1 MASGAGKTFITI
13 IIYVLLVAV
22 IVGAIALIYKYT
34 NGFNEDFKTFYV
46 EYDGKQILTSDTAM
60 EFEPNKKYRYDVKYT
75 FDTEESEPKDFT
87 VRVLPNFTKDFE
99 FTVDDRTYLY
109 SKAKDLTEAFE
120 IEKSD
125 TFFEIHIKP
134 QSLIEILS
142 HIYGKSDINVP
153 TDMDEKNEY
162 PYKLVISSYNGN
174 VTYNIRFKIKGVSN
188 NGTVVYDPS
197 NPDIPGYPSD
207 TPVTDVTL
215 NTAEIIFTGGST

>member
-1 MASGAGKTFITI
+1 MASSAGKTVITI
-13 IIYVLLVAV
+13 ILYALLAAV

-46 EYDGKQILTSDTAM
+46 EYDGKQLLTSDTAM
-60 EFEPNKKYRYDVKYT
+60 EFEPDKKYRYNVKYT

-87 VRVLPNFTKDFE
+87 VRVLPNYTKDFE
-99 FTVDDRTYLY
+99 FTVDDRKYLY
-109 SKAKDLTEAFE
+109 SKAKELTEAFE

-125 TFFEIHIKP
+125 TFFEIHIKQ
-134 QSLIEILS
+134 QSLISVLS
-142 HIYGKSDINVP
+142 LVYGKPEVNVP
-153 TDMDEKNEY
+153 TDLDAKNEY

-207 TPVTDVTL
+207 IPVTDVTL
-215 NTAEIIFTGGST
+215 NTTEIIFTGGST